1 MSKTIQYYHNID
13 SIISEKTKQKRQ
25 QIKSLQDEFMTFSWG
40 GYDAFENFGAFIIN
54 DKNGSL
60 KFYNGPGFSN
70 EYSKPQFDNSGGDL
84 QGVNFNKQTIS
95 FTIGVYWI
103 NIKQY
108 RLMLNWLNPL
118 EVNYL
123 IFGFNPDYRYN
134 VKLSK
139 LGDST
144 KWIVGKED
152 GEPMYYTEIPLTFE
166 VQGTPCAKGV
176 NSYEFVEWKTLDT
189 TGESTSESTSEPTKI
204 DRRTYIK
211 SNDFIESDLP
221 TPLDISLSFIL
232 QDTFKDKSTGESNNG
247 STGESNN
254 GSTGESNNGSTG
266 ESESNKGKNYIY
278 HVELNAELHDN
289 RITDETPSDS
299 YESLLLFSAEFQN
312 LTIMPITT
320 QNTETSSQ
328 SMLTESLSLN
338 IRYNSEVGLL
348 FLTYGDSNEKIL
360 SLLNLNDIGEKI
372 INNYTVN
379 KFSLPGRF
387 AYPDFDTK
395 KLQLKLSVWKYDS
408 ATNVQSAVS
417 DAFLS
422 KITVKQPY
430 IVCYPRTNIL

>member
-118 EVNYL
+118 EVDYL

-176 NSYEFVEWKTLDT
+176 NSYEFINWVYIN
-189 TGESTSESTSEPTKI
+189 SETAEEK
-204 DRRTYIK
+204 DKRNNLLTYLNRSSK
-211 SNDFIESDLP
+211 DWIESDLP
-221 TPLDISLSFIL
+221 TPIDISLPFIL
-232 QDTFKDKSTGESNNG
+232 QGGKKDDLN
-247 STGESNN
+247 
-254 GSTGESNNGSTG
+254 
-266 ESESNKGKNYIY
+266 KNYIY
-278 HVELNAELHDN
+278 HIELSAEYDTISSDN
-289 RITDETPSDS
+289 
-299 YESLLLFSAEFQN
+299 YESLLLFSAELQN
-312 LTIMPITT
+312 LTIIPHNKPIDDA
-320 QNTETSSQ
+320 
-328 SMLTESLSLN
+328 LSLN
-338 IRYNSEVGLL
+338 IRYNSEIGLL
-348 FLTYGDSNEKIL
+348 FLTYGNSNEKIL
-360 SLLNLNDIGEKI
+360 SLLNLNDTGEKI

>member
-1 MSKTIQYYHNID
+1 MSKIIQYYHNIN

-118 EVNYL
+118 EVDYL

-176 NSYEFVEWKTLDT
+176 NSYEFINWDYINSDT
-189 TGESTSESTSEPTKI
+189 AEGDKQNNLLTSLSNYS
-204 DRRTYIK
+204 

-232 QDTFKDKSTGESNNG
+232 QDTFKDKSTDGSNNESTSVPNDG
-247 STGESNN
+247 STSVPND
-254 GSTGESNNGSTG
+254 GSTN

-278 HVELNAELHDN
+278 HIELNAEYDMISSDN
-289 RITDETPSDS
+289 D
-299 YESLLLFSAEFQN
+299 ESLLLFSAEFQN

-320 QNTETSSQ
+320 QNTETNSQ
-328 SMLTESLSLN
+328 NMLTTPLFLN

-348 FLTYGDSNEKIL
+348 FLTYGNSNEKIL
-360 SLLNLNDIGEKI
+360 SLLNLNDTGEKI

-379 KFSLPGRF
+379 KFSLPGQF
-387 AYPDFDTK
+387 AYPYFDTSN
-395 KLQLKLSVWKYDS
+395 LRLKLSVWKYDS
-408 ATNVQSAVS
+408 ATSTKSAVS
-417 DAFLS
+417 DKFLGN
-422 KITVKQPY
+422 IAGKQPN

>member
-1 MSKTIQYYHNID
+1 MSKIIQYYHNID
-13 SIISEKTKQKRQ
+13 SIISEKTRQKRQ

-176 NSYEFVEWKTLDT
+176 NSYEFVKWKTLNT
-189 TGESTSESTSEPTKI
+189 TEEDVKKYA
-204 DRRTYIK
+204 RTYVNLK
-211 SNDFIESDLP
+211 DFIESDLP
-221 TPLDISLSFIL
+221 APLDISLSFLL
-232 QDTFKDKSTGESNNG
+232 QDGKDKDRD
-247 STGESNN
+247 
-254 GSTGESNNGSTG
+254 
-266 ESESNKGKNYIY
+266 KNYIY
-278 HVELNAELHDN
+278 HIELNAELHDN
-289 RITDETPSDS
+289 IITEETPSDN
-299 YESLLLFSAEFQN
+299 YESLLLFSAELQN
-312 LTIMPITT
+312 LTIIS
-320 QNTETSSQ
+320 TENKDTSIKP
-328 SMLTESLSLN
+328 LSLN
-338 IRYNSEVGLL
+338 IRYNSEIGLL
-348 FLTYGDSNEKIL
+348 FLTYGNSNGKIL
-360 SLLNLNDIGEKI
+360 SLLNLNDTGEKI

-379 KFSLPGRF
+379 KFSLPGQF
-387 AYPDFDTK
+387 AYPDFNTK

-408 ATNVQSAVS
+408 ATNVQFAVS
-417 DAFLS
+417 TKFLS
-422 KITVKQPY
+422 EIIGSKPNI
-430 IVCYPRTNIL
+430 ICYPRTNIL

>member
-1 MSKTIQYYHNID
+1 MSKIIQYYHNIN

-118 EVNYL
+118 EVDYL

-176 NSYEFVEWKTLDT
+176 NSYEFIEWNYIN
-189 TGESTSESTSEPTKI
+189 SETAEEK
-204 DRRTYIK
+204 DKRNNLLTYLNSSSK
-211 SNDFIESDLP
+211 DWIESDLP
-221 TPLDISLSFIL
+221 TPIDISLSFIL
-232 QDTFKDKSTGESNNG
+232 QGGKKDDLN
-247 STGESNN
+247 
-254 GSTGESNNGSTG
+254 
-266 ESESNKGKNYIY
+266 KNYIY
-278 HVELNAELHDN
+278 HIELNAEYDTISSDN
-289 RITDETPSDS
+289 
-299 YESLLLFSAEFQN
+299 YESLLLFSAELQN
-312 LTIMPITT
+312 LTIIPHDKPI
-320 QNTETSSQ
+320 NDA
-328 SMLTESLSLN
+328 LSLN

-348 FLTYGDSNEKIL
+348 FLTYGNSNEKIL
-360 SLLNLNDIGEKI
+360 SLLNLNDTGEKI

-395 KLQLKLSVWKYDS
+395 KLKLKLSVWKYDS
-408 ATNVQSAVS
+408 ATNLRSAVS
-417 DAFLS
+417 KNFLR
-422 KITVKQPY
+422 KIIGLQPH

>member
-1 MSKTIQYYHNID
+1 MSKIIQYYHNLYITD
-13 SIISEKTKQKRQ
+13 ATKQKRQ

-118 EVNYL
+118 EVDYL

-176 NSYEFVEWKTLDT
+176 NSYEFINWVYIN
-189 TGESTSESTSEPTKI
+189 SETAEEK
-204 DRRTYIK
+204 DKRNNLLTYLNRSSK
-211 SNDFIESDLP
+211 DWIESDLP
-221 TPLDISLSFIL
+221 TPIDISLPFIL
-232 QDTFKDKSTGESNNG
+232 QGGKKDDLN
-247 STGESNN
+247 
-254 GSTGESNNGSTG
+254 
-266 ESESNKGKNYIY
+266 KNYIY
-278 HVELNAELHDN
+278 HIELSAEYDTISSDN
-289 RITDETPSDS
+289 
-299 YESLLLFSAEFQN
+299 YESLLLFSAELQN
-312 LTIMPITT
+312 LTIIPHNKPIDDA
-320 QNTETSSQ
+320 
-328 SMLTESLSLN
+328 LSLN
-338 IRYNSEVGLL
+338 IRYNSEIGLL
-348 FLTYGDSNEKIL
+348 FLTYGNSNEKIL
-360 SLLNLNDIGEKI
+360 SLLNLNDTGEKI

>member
-103 NIKQY
+103 NITQY

-118 EVNYL
+118 EVDYL

-144 KWIVGKED
+144 KWIVGKEN

-176 NSYEFVEWKTLDT
+176 NSYEFVEWKDIN
-189 TGESTSESTSEPTKI
+189 SETAETDKQNNL
-204 DRRTYIK
+204 RTFLNNNK
-211 SNDFIESDLP
+211 ELLESDLP

-232 QDTFKDKSTGESNNG
+232 KDTLDNGSTSESNNG
-247 STGESNN
+247 STS
-254 GSTGESNNGSTG
+254 
-266 ESESNKGKNYIY
+266 ESESNRDKNYIY
-278 HVELNAELHDN
+278 HVELNAEYHTISSDN
-289 RITDETPSDS
+289 

-312 LTIMPITT
+312 LTIMPTTT

-328 SMLTESLSLN
+328 NMLTEPLSLN

-348 FLTYGDSNEKIL
+348 FLTYGNSNEKIL
-360 SLLNLNDIGEKI
+360 SLLNLNDTGEKI

-387 AYPDFDTK
+387 AYPDFNTK
-395 KLQLKLSVWKYDS
+395 KLQLKLSVWKYDLTS
-408 ATNVQSAVS
+408 YKQSAVS
-417 DAFLS
+417 TEFFNNIIGS
-422 KITVKQPY
+422 KLN

>member
-1 MSKTIQYYHNID
+1 MSKIIQYYHNID

-118 EVNYL
+118 EVDYL

-144 KWIVGKED
+144 KWIVGKEN

-176 NSYEFVEWKTLDT
+176 NSYEFFNWISI
-189 TGESTSESTSEPTKI
+189 GESTSEPTSEPTKTDI
-204 DRRTYIK
+204 RTYIN

-247 STGESNN
+247 STGEPNN
-254 GSTGESNNGSTG
+254 GSTGEP
-266 ESESNKGKNYIY
+266 ESNKGKNYIY
-278 HVELNAELHDN
+278 HVELNAELHN
-289 RITDETPSDS
+289 NEITNETPSDS

-320 QNTETSSQ
+320 QNTETNSQ
-328 SMLTESLSLN
+328 NMLTTPLSLN

-348 FLTYGDSNEKIL
+348 FLTYGNSNEKIL

-379 KFSLPGRF
+379 KFSLPGKF
-387 AYPDFDTK
+387 SYPDFDTK
-395 KLQLKLSVWKYDS
+395 KLQLKLSVWKYNS
-408 ATNVQSAVS
+408 AAQFAV
-417 DAFLS
+417 DRAFLS
-422 KITVKQPY
+422 EITGKQPS

>member
-1 MSKTIQYYHNID
+1 MSKTTQYYHNID
-13 SIISEKTKQKRQ
+13 NIISEKTRQKRQ

-118 EVNYL
+118 EVDYL

-176 NSYEFVEWKTLDT
+176 NSYEFIEWN
-189 TGESTSESTSEPTKI
+189 
-204 DRRTYIK
+204 YIN
-211 SNDFIESDLP
+211 SNTAEEKDKRSNLLTRLNDSSKDWIESDLP
-221 TPLDISLSFIL
+221 TPIDISLSFIL
-232 QDTFKDKSTGESNNG
+232 QGGEKDDLN
-247 STGESNN
+247 
-254 GSTGESNNGSTG
+254 
-266 ESESNKGKNYIY
+266 KNYIY
-278 HVELNAELHDN
+278 HIELNAEYDTISSDN
-289 RITDETPSDS
+289 
-299 YESLLLFSAEFQN
+299 YESLLLFSAELQN
-312 LTIMPITT
+312 LTIIPHDKPI
-320 QNTETSSQ
+320 NDA
-328 SMLTESLSLN
+328 LSLN

-348 FLTYGDSNEKIL
+348 FLTYGNSNEKIL

-387 AYPDFDTK
+387 AYSDFDTK
-395 KLQLKLSVWKYDS
+395 KLKLKLSVWKYDS
-408 ATNVQSAVS
+408 ATNVRSAVS
-417 DAFLS
+417 KNFLR
-422 KITVKQPY
+422 KITGLQPH

>member
-1 MSKTIQYYHNID
+1 MSKIIQYYHNIN

-54 DKNGSL
+54 DKKGSL

-103 NIKQY
+103 NITQY

-118 EVNYL
+118 EVDYL

-144 KWIVGKED
+144 KWIVGKE
-152 GEPMYYTEIPLTFE
+152 GRELMYYTEIPLTFE

-189 TGESTSESTSEPTKI
+189 TGESTSESTKI

-232 QDTFKDKSTGESNNG
+232 KDTFKDKSTGESNNG
-247 STGESNN
+247 STGEQ
-254 GSTGESNNGSTG
+254 
-266 ESESNKGKNYIY
+266 ESNKGKNYIY

-289 RITDETPSDS
+289 RITSGTPSDS

-320 QNTETSSQ
+320 QDTETSNQ
-328 SMLTESLSLN
+328 SMLTKPLSLN

-395 KLQLKLSVWKYDS
+395 KLQLKLSVWKYES
-408 ATNVQSAVS
+408 ATNERFAVS
-417 DAFLS
+417 DAFLGN
-422 KITVKQPY
+422 ITGYKPN

>member
-1 MSKTIQYYHNID
+1 MSKIIQYYHNIN

-176 NSYEFVEWKTLDT
+176 NSYEFINWVYIN
-189 TGESTSESTSEPTKI
+189 SETAEEK
-204 DRRTYIK
+204 DKRNNLLTYLNRSSK
-211 SNDFIESDLP
+211 DWIESDLP
-221 TPLDISLSFIL
+221 TPIDISLPFIL
-232 QDTFKDKSTGESNNG
+232 QGGKKDDLN
-247 STGESNN
+247 
-254 GSTGESNNGSTG
+254 
-266 ESESNKGKNYIY
+266 KNYIY
-278 HVELNAELHDN
+278 HIELSAEYDTISSDN
-289 RITDETPSDS
+289 
-299 YESLLLFSAEFQN
+299 YESLLLFSAELQN
-312 LTIMPITT
+312 LTIIPHNKPI
-320 QNTETSSQ
+320 NDA
-328 SMLTESLSLN
+328 LSLN
-338 IRYNSEVGLL
+338 IRYNSEIGLL
-348 FLTYGDSNEKIL
+348 FLTYGNSNEKIL
-360 SLLNLNDIGEKI
+360 SLLNLNDTGEKI

>member
-1 MSKTIQYYHNID
+1 MSKTTQYYHNIN

-118 EVNYL
+118 EVDYL

-144 KWIVGKED
+144 KWIVGKE
-152 GEPMYYTEIPLTFE
+152 GSEPMYYTEIPLTFE
-166 VQGTPCAKGV
+166 VQGAPCAKGV
-176 NSYEFVEWKTLDT
+176 NSYEFINWRYDNWNTIEEDQQTNLV
-189 TGESTSESTSEPTKI
+189 TSLNNDS
-204 DRRTYIK
+204 
-211 SNDFIESDLP
+211 SNEFLESDLP

-232 QDTFKDKSTGESNNG
+232 QDEIDDESTSGLN
-247 STGESNN
+247 
-254 GSTGESNNGSTG
+254 
-266 ESESNKGKNYIY
+266 SESTSGSNSESTNESDNKKNKNYIY
-278 HVELNAELHDN
+278 HIELNAEYD
-289 RITDETPSDS
+289 ITSPAN
-299 YESLLLFSAEFQN
+299 YESLLLFSAELQN
-312 LTIMPITT
+312 LTIIPID
-320 QNTETSSQ
+320 
-328 SMLTESLSLN
+328 ESVNNALSLN

-348 FLTYGDSNEKIL
+348 FLTYGNSNEKIL
-360 SLLNLNDIGEKI
+360 SLLNLNDTGEKL

-379 KFSLPGRF
+379 KFSLPGKF
-387 AYPDFDTK
+387 AYPDFDTY
-395 KLQLKLSVWKYDS
+395 KLHLKLSVWKYDS
-408 ATNVQSAVS
+408 ATNIRSTVS
-417 DAFLS
+417 SNFLGNIAGS
-422 KITVKQPY
+422 TPN

>member
-1 MSKTIQYYHNID
+1 MSKIIQYYHNIG
-13 SIISEKTKQKRQ
+13 STISQKTKQKRQ

-118 EVNYL
+118 EVDYL

-176 NSYEFVEWKTLDT
+176 NSYEFIEWVCINSDT
-189 TGESTSESTSEPTKI
+189 VKEDEKNNLVTSL
-204 DRRTYIK
+204 
-211 SNDFIESDLP
+211 SNYSSKELIESDLP

-232 QDTFKDKSTGESNNG
+232 QDTLDDGSASESNNG
-247 STGESNN
+247 SAS
-254 GSTGESNNGSTG
+254 
-266 ESESNKGKNYIY
+266 ESESNRGKNYIY
-278 HVELNAELHDN
+278 HIELNAELHDN
-289 RITDETPSDS
+289 RITNDTPLDN

-312 LTIMPITT
+312 LTIMPIKT

-328 SMLTESLSLN
+328 NMLTKPLSLN

-348 FLTYGDSNEKIL
+348 FLTYGNSNEKIL

-379 KFSLPGRF
+379 KFSLPGKF

-395 KLQLKLSVWKYDS
+395 NLWLKLSVWKYES
-408 ATNVQSAVS
+408 ATNKRFAV
-417 DAFLS
+417 DRAFLS
-422 KITVKQPY
+422 EITGKQPY

>member
-1 MSKTIQYYHNID
+1 MSEIIQYYHNIN

-144 KWIVGKED
+144 KWVVGKEN

-166 VQGTPCAKGV
+166 VQGAPCAKGV

-189 TGESTSESTSEPTKI
+189 TEEDIKKYA
-204 DRRTYIK
+204 RTYV
-211 SNDFIESDLP
+211 NLRDFIESDLP
-221 TPLDISLSFIL
+221 APLDISLSFLL
-232 QDTFKDKSTGESNNG
+232 QDGKDKDRD
-247 STGESNN
+247 
-254 GSTGESNNGSTG
+254 
-266 ESESNKGKNYIY
+266 KNYIY
-278 HVELNAELHDN
+278 HIELNAELHDN
-289 RITDETPSDS
+289 IITEETPSDN
-299 YESLLLFSAEFQN
+299 YESLLLFSAELQN
-312 LTIMPITT
+312 LTIIS
-320 QNTETSSQ
+320 TENKDTSIKP
-328 SMLTESLSLN
+328 LSLN

-348 FLTYGDSNEKIL
+348 FLTYGNSNEKIL
-360 SLLNLNDIGEKI
+360 SLLNLNDTGEKI

-379 KFSLPGRF
+379 KFSLPGKF

-408 ATNVQSAVS
+408 ATNIQSAVS
-417 DAFLS
+417 SSFLG
-422 KITVKQPY
+422 KITGQQPY

>member
-1 MSKTIQYYHNID
+1 MSKIIQYYHNID

-118 EVNYL
+118 EVDYL

-139 LGDST
+139 IGDST

-152 GEPMYYTEIPLTFE
+152 REPMYYTEIPLTFE

-176 NSYEFVEWKTLDT
+176 NSYEFVEWKTLNT
-189 TGESTSESTSEPTKI
+189 TEEDVKKYT
-204 DRRTYIK
+204 RTYINLK
-211 SNDFIESDLP
+211 DFIESDLP
-221 TPLDISLSFIL
+221 APLDISLSFLL
-232 QDTFKDKSTGESNNG
+232 QDGKDKDRD
-247 STGESNN
+247 
-254 GSTGESNNGSTG
+254 
-266 ESESNKGKNYIY
+266 KNYVY
-278 HVELNAELHDN
+278 HIELNAELHDN
-289 RITDETPSDS
+289 IITEETPSDN
-299 YESLLLFSAEFQN
+299 YESLLLFSAELQN
-312 LTIMPITT
+312 LTIIS
-320 QNTETSSQ
+320 TENKDTSIKP
-328 SMLTESLSLN
+328 LSLN
-338 IRYNSEVGLL
+338 IRYSSEIGLL
-348 FLTYGDSNEKIL
+348 FLTYGNSNGKIL
-360 SLLNLNDIGEKI
+360 SLLNLNDTGEKI

-379 KFSLPGRF
+379 KFSLPGQF

-408 ATNVQSAVS
+408 ATNVQFAVS
-417 DAFLS
+417 TEFLS
-422 KITVKQPY
+422 EITGSKPN

>member
-1 MSKTIQYYHNID
+1 MSKIIQYYHNID
-13 SIISEKTKQKRQ
+13 STISKKTKQKRQ

-118 EVNYL
+118 EVDYL

-144 KWIVGKED
+144 KWIVGKEG

-166 VQGTPCAKGV
+166 IQGTPCAKGV
-176 NSYEFVEWKTLDT
+176 NSYEFIEWKYIN
-189 TGESTSESTSEPTKI
+189 S
-204 DRRTYIK
+204 RTAK
-211 SNDFIESDLP
+211 TDKQNNLRTFLNNNKELLESDLP

-232 QDTFKDKSTGESNNG
+232 KDEIDDESTNGSNSESTSGSTNG
-247 STGESNN
+247 STN
-254 GSTGESNNGSTG
+254 GSTSGSTNGSD
-266 ESESNKGKNYIY
+266 NKKDKNYIY

-289 RITDETPSDS
+289 IITEETPSDN
-299 YESLLLFSAEFQN
+299 YESILLFSAEFQN
-312 LTIMPITT
+312 LTIMPIRT
-320 QNTETSSQ
+320 QNTETDNQ
-328 SMLTESLSLN
+328 TILTGPLSLN

-348 FLTYGDSNEKIL
+348 FLTYGNSNEKIL
-360 SLLNLNDIGEKI
+360 SLLNLNDTGEKI

-379 KFSLPGRF
+379 KFSLPGKF
-387 AYPDFDTK
+387 AYSDFDTK
-395 KLQLKLSVWKYDS
+395 KIQLKLSVWKYES
-408 ATNVQSAVS
+408 ATNIRSAVN
-417 DAFLS
+417 DAFLGNITGS
-422 KITVKQPY
+422 KPN

>member
-1 MSKTIQYYHNID
+1 MSKIIQYYHNLYITD
-13 SIISEKTKQKRQ
+13 ATKQKRQ

-103 NIKQY
+103 NIEQY

-118 EVNYL
+118 AVDYL

-166 VQGTPCAKGV
+166 VQGIPCAKGV
-176 NSYEFVEWKTLDT
+176 NSYEFINWVYIN
-189 TGESTSESTSEPTKI
+189 SETAEETDKRNNLLTHLNRSSK
-204 DRRTYIK
+204 DW
-211 SNDFIESDLP
+211 IESDLP
-221 TPLDISLSFIL
+221 PPIDISLPFIL
-232 QDTFKDKSTGESNNG
+232 QGGKKDDLN
-247 STGESNN
+247 
-254 GSTGESNNGSTG
+254 
-266 ESESNKGKNYIY
+266 KNYIY
-278 HVELNAELHDN
+278 HIELSAEYDTISSDN
-289 RITDETPSDS
+289 
-299 YESLLLFSAEFQN
+299 YESLLLFSAELQN
-312 LTIMPITT
+312 LTIIPY
-320 QNTETSSQ
+320 N
-328 SMLTESLSLN
+328 ESINKALSLN
-338 IRYNSEVGLL
+338 IRYNSEIGLL
-348 FLTYGDSNEKIL
+348 FLTYGNSNEKIL
-360 SLLNLNDIGEKI
+360 SLLNLNDTGEKI

-379 KFSLPGRF
+379 KFSLPGQF
-387 AYPDFDTK
+387 AYPYFDTK

>member
-1 MSKTIQYYHNID
+1 MSKTIQYYHNIN

-118 EVNYL
+118 EVDYL

-176 NSYEFVEWKTLDT
+176 NSYEFNNWVYVNSETAETDKQNNLR
-189 TGESTSESTSEPTKI
+189 TSLSNYS
-204 DRRTYIK
+204 

-232 QDTFKDKSTGESNNG
+232 KDTFKDESTGGSNNG
-247 STGESNN
+247 STSEPNH
-254 GSTGESNNGSTG
+254 GSTSIPNDGSIS

-278 HVELNAELHDN
+278 HIELNAEYHTISSDN
-289 RITDETPSDS
+289 

-320 QNTETSSQ
+320 QNTETSNQ
-328 SMLTESLSLN
+328 SMLTKPLSLN

-395 KLQLKLSVWKYDS
+395 NLRLKLSVWKYNS
-408 ATNVQSAVS
+408 ATNKRFAVS
-417 DAFLS
+417 DAFIGN
-422 KITVKQPY
+422 ITGSEPN
-430 IVCYPRTNIL
+430 IICYPRTNIL

>member
-1 MSKTIQYYHNID
+1 MSKIIQYYHNIN

-54 DKNGSL
+54 NKNGSL

-70 EYSKPQFDNSGGDL
+70 EYSQPQFDNSGGDL
-84 QGVNFNKQTIS
+84 QGVNFNKQIIS

-176 NSYEFVEWKTLDT
+176 NSYEFINWDYIN
-189 TGESTSESTSEPTKI
+189 SETAEEK
-204 DRRTYIK
+204 DKRNNLRTYLNRSSK
-211 SNDFIESDLP
+211 DWIESDLP
-221 TPLDISLSFIL
+221 TPIDISLPFIL
-232 QDTFKDKSTGESNNG
+232 QGGKKDDLN
-247 STGESNN
+247 
-254 GSTGESNNGSTG
+254 
-266 ESESNKGKNYIY
+266 KNYIY
-278 HVELNAELHDN
+278 HIELSAEYDTISSDN
-289 RITDETPSDS
+289 
-299 YESLLLFSAEFQN
+299 YESLLLFSAELQN
-312 LTIMPITT
+312 LTIIPHNKPIDDA
-320 QNTETSSQ
+320 
-328 SMLTESLSLN
+328 LSLN
-338 IRYNSEVGLL
+338 IRYNSEIGLL
-348 FLTYGDSNEKIL
+348 FLTYGNSNEKIL
-360 SLLNLNDIGEKI
+360 SLLNLNDTGEKI

>member
-1 MSKTIQYYHNID
+1 MSQTYYHNIY
-13 SIISEKTKQKRQ
+13 ISEKTKQKRQ

-144 KWIVGKED
+144 KWIVGKEN

-176 NSYEFVEWKTLDT
+176 NSYEFIKWNYINSETAEDDKQNNLL
-189 TGESTSESTSEPTKI
+189 TSLSNYS
-204 DRRTYIK
+204 

-232 QDTFKDKSTGESNNG
+232 KDTFKDKSTGESNNG
-247 STGESNN
+247 STSEPND
-254 GSTGESNNGSTG
+254 GSTSVPNDGSTSVPNDG
-266 ESESNKGKNYIY
+266 STSVPESNKGKNYIY
-278 HVELNAELHDN
+278 HIELNAEYHTISSDN
-289 RITDETPSDS
+289 

-320 QNTETSSQ
+320 QNTETSNQ
-328 SMLTESLSLN
+328 SMLTEPLSLN

-395 KLQLKLSVWKYDS
+395 NLRLKLSVWKYES
-408 ATNVQSAVS
+408 ATNKRFAVNS
-417 DAFLS
+417 AFLGN
-422 KITVKQPY
+422 IVDKQSY

>member
-1 MSKTIQYYHNID
+1 MSKIIQYYHNID
-13 SIISEKTKQKRQ
+13 SMISEKTKQKRQ

-118 EVNYL
+118 EVDYL
-123 IFGFNPDYRYN
+123 IFGFNPNYRYN

-144 KWIVGKED
+144 KWIVGREG

-176 NSYEFVEWKTLDT
+176 NSYEFIEWKYINSRTAETDKQNNLL
-189 TGESTSESTSEPTKI
+189 TSLSNYS
-204 DRRTYIK
+204 

-247 STGESNN
+247 STGEPNN
-254 GSTGESNNGSTG
+254 GSTGEPNNGSTS
-266 ESESNKGKNYIY
+266 EPESNKGKNYIY
-278 HVELNAELHDN
+278 HVELNAELHN
-289 RITDETPSDS
+289 NKITNGTPSDS

-312 LTIMPITT
+312 LTIMPIIT
-320 QNTETSSQ
+320 QDTETSNQ
-328 SMLTESLSLN
+328 SMLTKPLSLN

-348 FLTYGDSNEKIL
+348 FLTYGNSNEKIL
-360 SLLNLNDIGEKI
+360 SLLNLNDTGEKI

-379 KFSLPGRF
+379 KFSLPGQF
-387 AYPDFDTK
+387 AYPYFDTSN
-395 KLQLKLSVWKYDS
+395 LRLKLSVWKYDS
-408 ATNVQSAVS
+408 ATNTQSAVS
-417 DAFLS
+417 DKFLS
-422 KITVKQPY
+422 NIAGSTPN

>member
-1 MSKTIQYYHNID
+1 MSKIIQYYHNIG
-13 SIISEKTKQKRQ
+13 STISEKTKQKRQ

-70 EYSKPQFDNSGGDL
+70 EYSQPQFDNSGGNL

-118 EVNYL
+118 EVDYL

-176 NSYEFVEWKTLDT
+176 NSYEFINWVYINSETAEEDKKNNLV
-189 TGESTSESTSEPTKI
+189 TSL
-204 DRRTYIK
+204 
-211 SNDFIESDLP
+211 SNYSSKELIESDLP

-232 QDTFKDKSTGESNNG
+232 KDTLDDGSTSESNNG
-247 STGESNN
+247 STS
-254 GSTGESNNGSTG
+254 
-266 ESESNKGKNYIY
+266 ESESNRGKNYIY
-278 HVELNAELHDN
+278 HVELNAELHN
-289 RITDETPSDS
+289 NKIINGTPSDN
-299 YESLLLFSAEFQN
+299 YESILLFSAEFQN

-320 QNTETSSQ
+320 QDTETNSQ
-328 SMLTESLSLN
+328 SMLTKPLSLN

-348 FLTYGDSNEKIL
+348 FLTYGNSNEKIL
-360 SLLNLNDIGEKI
+360 SLLNLNDTGEKI

-379 KFSLPGRF
+379 KFYLPGRF

-395 KLQLKLSVWKYDS
+395 NLRLKLSVWKYES
-408 ATNVQSAVS
+408 ATTKRFAVNN
-417 DAFLS
+417 AFLNE
-422 KITVKQPY
+422 ITEKQPY

>member
-1 MSKTIQYYHNID
+1 MSKLIQYYHNID
-13 SIISEKTKQKRQ
+13 STISEKTKQKRQ

-54 DKNGSL
+54 DKKGSL

-103 NIKQY
+103 NIKHY

-118 EVNYL
+118 EVDYL

-144 KWIVGKED
+144 KWIVGKEN

-176 NSYEFVEWKTLDT
+176 NSYEFVNW
-189 TGESTSESTSEPTKI
+189 TSVGGDKQTNL
-204 DRRTYIK
+204 RTYLNK
-211 SNDFIESDLP
+211 NSLTEFFESDLP
-221 TPLDISLSFIL
+221 TPLDISLSFVL
-232 QDTFKDKSTGESNNG
+232 QAGLNDDLN
-247 STGESNN
+247 
-254 GSTGESNNGSTG
+254 
-266 ESESNKGKNYIY
+266 KNYIY
-278 HVELNAELHDN
+278 HIELNAELYDSE
-289 RITDETPSDS
+289 ITSIPPSS
-299 YESLLLFSAEFQN
+299 KCESILLFSTEFQN
-312 LTIMPITT
+312 LTVIPA
-320 QNTETSSQ
+320 NSPVTSA
-328 SMLTESLSLN
+328 LSLN

-348 FLTYGDSNEKIL
+348 FLTYGNSNEKIL
-360 SLLNLNDIGEKI
+360 SLLNLNDTGEKI
-372 INNYTVN
+372 INNYAVN
-379 KFSLPGRF
+379 KFSLPGQF
-387 AYPDFDTK
+387 AYPNFNTK
-395 KLQLKLSVWKYDS
+395 HLQLKLSVWKYDP
-408 ATNVQSAVS
+408 VDHQQSTVS
-417 DAFLS
+417 DTFLS
-422 KITVKQPY
+422 KIVSTESQPH

>member
-1 MSKTIQYYHNID
+1 MSKTIQYYHNIG
-13 SIISEKTKQKRQ
+13 STISQKTKQKRQ

-118 EVNYL
+118 EVDYL

-176 NSYEFVEWKTLDT
+176 NSYEFINWVYIN
-189 TGESTSESTSEPTKI
+189 SETAEEK
-204 DRRTYIK
+204 DKRNNLLTYLNRSSK
-211 SNDFIESDLP
+211 DWIESDLP
-221 TPLDISLSFIL
+221 TPIDISLPFIL
-232 QDTFKDKSTGESNNG
+232 QGGKKDDLN
-247 STGESNN
+247 
-254 GSTGESNNGSTG
+254 
-266 ESESNKGKNYIY
+266 KNYIY
-278 HVELNAELHDN
+278 HIELSAEYDTISSDN
-289 RITDETPSDS
+289 
-299 YESLLLFSAEFQN
+299 YESLLLFSAELQN
-312 LTIMPITT
+312 LTIIPHNKPIDDA
-320 QNTETSSQ
+320 
-328 SMLTESLSLN
+328 LSLN
-338 IRYNSEVGLL
+338 IRYNSEIGLL
-348 FLTYGDSNEKIL
+348 FLTYGNSNEKIL
-360 SLLNLNDIGEKI
+360 SLLNLNDTGEKI

-395 KLQLKLSVWKYDS
+395 KLQLKLSVWKYKS
-408 ATNVQSAVS
+408 ATNKRFAVDS
-417 DAFLS
+417 AFLS
-422 KITVKQPY
+422 EITGKQPY

>member
-1 MSKTIQYYHNID
+1 MSKIIQYYHNIN

-54 DKNGSL
+54 DKNSSL

-118 EVNYL
+118 EVDYL

-176 NSYEFVEWKTLDT
+176 NSYEFINWVYIN
-189 TGESTSESTSEPTKI
+189 SETAEEK
-204 DRRTYIK
+204 DKRNNLLTYLNRSSK
-211 SNDFIESDLP
+211 DWIESDLP
-221 TPLDISLSFIL
+221 TPIDISLPFIL
-232 QDTFKDKSTGESNNG
+232 QGGKKDDLN
-247 STGESNN
+247 
-254 GSTGESNNGSTG
+254 
-266 ESESNKGKNYIY
+266 KNYIY
-278 HVELNAELHDN
+278 HIELSAEYDTISSDN
-289 RITDETPSDS
+289 
-299 YESLLLFSAEFQN
+299 YESLLLFSAELQN
-312 LTIMPITT
+312 LTIIPYNKPIDDA
-320 QNTETSSQ
+320 
-328 SMLTESLSLN
+328 LSLN
-338 IRYNSEVGLL
+338 IRYNSEIGLL
-348 FLTYGDSNEKIL
+348 FLTYGNSNEKIL
-360 SLLNLNDIGEKI
+360 SLLNLNDTGEKI

>member
-1 MSKTIQYYHNID
+1 MSEIIQYYHNID

-144 KWIVGKED
+144 KWVVGKEN

-166 VQGTPCAKGV
+166 VQGAPCAKGV

-189 TGESTSESTSEPTKI
+189 TEEDIKKYA
-204 DRRTYIK
+204 RTYV
-211 SNDFIESDLP
+211 NLRDFIESDLP
-221 TPLDISLSFIL
+221 APLDISLSFLL
-232 QDTFKDKSTGESNNG
+232 QDGKDKDRD
-247 STGESNN
+247 
-254 GSTGESNNGSTG
+254 
-266 ESESNKGKNYIY
+266 KNYIY
-278 HVELNAELHDN
+278 HIELNAELHDN
-289 RITDETPSDS
+289 IITEETPSDN
-299 YESLLLFSAEFQN
+299 YESLLLFSAELQN
-312 LTIMPITT
+312 LTIIS
-320 QNTETSSQ
+320 TENKDTSIKP
-328 SMLTESLSLN
+328 LSLN

-348 FLTYGDSNEKIL
+348 FLTYGNSNEKIL
-360 SLLNLNDIGEKI
+360 SLLNLNDTGEKI

-379 KFSLPGRF
+379 KFSLPGKF

-395 KLQLKLSVWKYDS
+395 KLQLKLSVWKYES
-408 ATNVQSAVS
+408 ATNKRFAVS
-417 DAFLS
+417 SSFLG
-422 KITVKQPY
+422 KITGQQPY

>member
-1 MSKTIQYYHNID
+1 MSKIIQYYHNIG
-13 SIISEKTKQKRQ
+13 STISKKTKQKRQ

-95 FTIGVYWI
+95 FTIGVYWF

-118 EVNYL
+118 EVDYL

-134 VKLSK
+134 VKLSQ

-144 KWIVGKED
+144 KWVVGKED

-176 NSYEFVEWKTLDT
+176 NSYEFINWNYINSDT
-189 TGESTSESTSEPTKI
+189 AEEDKQNNLLTSLSNYS
-204 DRRTYIK
+204 

-232 QDTFKDKSTGESNNG
+232 KDTFKDESTGGSNNG
-247 STGESNN
+247 STSEPNH
-254 GSTGESNNGSTG
+254 GSTSIPNDGSTS

-278 HVELNAELHDN
+278 HIELNAEYHTISSDN
-289 RITDETPSDS
+289 

-320 QNTETSSQ
+320 QDTETNSQ
-328 SMLTESLSLN
+328 NMLTGPLSLN

-348 FLTYGDSNEKIL
+348 FLTYGNSNEKIL
-360 SLLNLNDIGEKI
+360 SLLNLNDTGEKI

-387 AYPDFDTK
+387 AYPNFDTEN
-395 KLQLKLSVWKYDS
+395 LRLKLSVWKYNS
-408 ATNVQSAVS
+408 AINKRFAVS
-417 DAFLS
+417 DAFLDNITGS
-422 KITVKQPY
+422 KPN

>member
-1 MSKTIQYYHNID
+1 MSQTTEYYHNIY
-13 SIISEKTKQKRQ
+13 ISEKTKQKRQ

-118 EVNYL
+118 EVDYL

-176 NSYEFVEWKTLDT
+176 NSYEFVNWRSAGRD
-189 TGESTSESTSEPTKI
+189 I
-204 DRRTYIK
+204 ARTYIN

-232 QDTFKDKSTGESNNG
+232 QDTFEDKSTGESNNG
-247 STGESNN
+247 STGESNNGSTGEPNN

-278 HVELNAELHDN
+278 HVELNAELHDHE
-289 RITDETPSDS
+289 IGEETPSDN
-299 YESLLLFSAEFQN
+299 YESILLFSAEFQN

-320 QNTETSSQ
+320 KNTETSSQ

-395 KLQLKLSVWKYDS
+395 KLQLKLSVWKYES
-408 ATNVQSAVS
+408 ATNERFAVS
-417 DAFLS
+417 DAFLGNITNS
-422 KITVKQPY
+422 KPK

>member
-1 MSKTIQYYHNID
+1 MSKIIQYYHNID
-13 SIISEKTKQKRQ
+13 SIISEKTRQKRQ

-144 KWIVGKED
+144 KWVVGKEN

-166 VQGTPCAKGV
+166 VQGAPCAKGV

-189 TGESTSESTSEPTKI
+189 TEEDIKKYA
-204 DRRTYIK
+204 RTYV
-211 SNDFIESDLP
+211 NLRDFIESDLP
-221 TPLDISLSFIL
+221 APLDISLSFLL
-232 QDTFKDKSTGESNNG
+232 QDGKDKDRD
-247 STGESNN
+247 
-254 GSTGESNNGSTG
+254 
-266 ESESNKGKNYIY
+266 KNYIY
-278 HVELNAELHDN
+278 HIELNAELHDN
-289 RITDETPSDS
+289 IITEETPSDN
-299 YESLLLFSAEFQN
+299 YESLLLFSAELQN
-312 LTIMPITT
+312 LTIIS
-320 QNTETSSQ
+320 TENKDTSIKP
-328 SMLTESLSLN
+328 LSLN

-348 FLTYGDSNEKIL
+348 FLTYGNSNEKIL
-360 SLLNLNDIGEKI
+360 SLLNLNDTGEKI

-379 KFSLPGRF
+379 KFSLPGKF

-408 ATNVQSAVS
+408 ATNIQSAVS
-417 DAFLS
+417 SAFLGN
-422 KITVKQPY
+422 IAGEQPN

>member
-1 MSKTIQYYHNID
+1 MSKIIQYYHNIG
-13 SIISEKTKQKRQ
+13 STISQKTKQKRQ

-95 FTIGVYWI
+95 FTIGVYWF

-118 EVNYL
+118 EVDYL
-123 IFGFNPDYRYN
+123 IFGFNPNYRYN
-134 VKLSK
+134 VKLSQ

-144 KWIVGKED
+144 KWVVGKED

-176 NSYEFVEWKTLDT
+176 NSYEFIEWKYIN
-189 TGESTSESTSEPTKI
+189 SETAETDKQNNL
-204 DRRTYIK
+204 RTFLNNNK
-211 SNDFIESDLP
+211 ELLESDLP

-232 QDTFKDKSTGESNNG
+232 KDEIDDESTSGSNSESTSESNN
-247 STGESNN
+247 
-254 GSTGESNNGSTG
+254 
-266 ESESNKGKNYIY
+266 KQDKNYIY

-289 RITDETPSDS
+289 IITNDTPLDN

-312 LTIMPITT
+312 LTIMPTTT

-328 SMLTESLSLN
+328 NMLTKPLSLN

-348 FLTYGDSNEKIL
+348 FLTYGNSNEKIL
-360 SLLNLNDIGEKI
+360 SLLNLNDTGEKI

-395 KLQLKLSVWKYDS
+395 KLQLKLSGWKYES
-408 ATNVQSAVS
+408 ATNKRFAVDS
-417 DAFLS
+417 AFLS
-422 KITVKQPY
+422 EIIGKQPY

>member
-1 MSKTIQYYHNID
+1 MNEIIQYYHNID

-118 EVNYL
+118 EINYL

-144 KWIVGKED
+144 KWVVGKED

-176 NSYEFVEWKTLDT
+176 NSYEFIEWKT
-189 TGESTSESTSEPTKI
+189 TSGAIKTQAQ
-204 DRRTYIK
+204 TYLN
-211 SNDFIESDLP
+211 NDSSKELLESDLP

-232 QDTFKDKSTGESNNG
+232 QAGKTDDLN
-247 STGESNN
+247 
-254 GSTGESNNGSTG
+254 
-266 ESESNKGKNYIY
+266 KNYIY
-278 HVELNAELHDN
+278 HIELNAEYGTTSSDN
-289 RITDETPSDS
+289 H
-299 YESLLLFSAEFQN
+299 ESLLLFSAELQN
-312 LTIMPITT
+312 LTIIPY
-320 QNTETSSQ
+320 N
-328 SMLTESLSLN
+328 ESINKALSLN

-348 FLTYGDSNEKIL
+348 FLTYGNSNEKIL
-360 SLLNLNDIGEKI
+360 SLLNLNDTGEKI

-379 KFSLPGRF
+379 KFSLPGKF

-408 ATNVQSAVS
+408 ATNIQSAVS
-417 DAFLS
+417 NTFLG
-422 KITVKQPY
+422 KITGKQPY

>member
-118 EVNYL
+118 EVDYL

-176 NSYEFVEWKTLDT
+176 NSYEFTKWNYINSETAEDDKQNNLL
-189 TGESTSESTSEPTKI
+189 TSLSNYS
-204 DRRTYIK
+204 

-232 QDTFKDKSTGESNNG
+232 QDTFKDKSTSVLNDG
-247 STGESNN
+247 STSVP
-254 GSTGESNNGSTG
+254 
-266 ESESNKGKNYIY
+266 ESNKGKNYIY
-278 HVELNAELHDN
+278 HIELNAEYHMISSDN
-289 RITDETPSDS
+289 

-320 QNTETSSQ
+320 QDTETISQ
-328 SMLTESLSLN
+328 NMLTGPLSLN

-348 FLTYGDSNEKIL
+348 FLTYGNSNEKIL

-395 KLQLKLSVWKYDS
+395 NLWLKLSVWKYKS
-408 ATNVQSAVS
+408 ATDKRFAVNS
-417 DAFLS
+417 AFLDN
-422 KITVKQPY
+422 IAGKQPY

>member
-1 MSKTIQYYHNID
+1 MSEIIQYYHNID

-118 EVNYL
+118 EVDYL

-176 NSYEFVEWKTLDT
+176 NSYEFINWVYIN
-189 TGESTSESTSEPTKI
+189 SETAEEK
-204 DRRTYIK
+204 DKRNNLLTYLNRSSK
-211 SNDFIESDLP
+211 DWIESDLP
-221 TPLDISLSFIL
+221 TPIDISLPFIL
-232 QDTFKDKSTGESNNG
+232 QGGKKDDLN
-247 STGESNN
+247 
-254 GSTGESNNGSTG
+254 
-266 ESESNKGKNYIY
+266 KNYIY
-278 HVELNAELHDN
+278 HIELSAEYDTISSDN
-289 RITDETPSDS
+289 
-299 YESLLLFSAEFQN
+299 YESLLLFSAELQN
-312 LTIMPITT
+312 LTIIPHNKPIDDA
-320 QNTETSSQ
+320 
-328 SMLTESLSLN
+328 LSLN
-338 IRYNSEVGLL
+338 IRYNSEIGLL
-348 FLTYGDSNEKIL
+348 FLTYGNSNEKIL
-360 SLLNLNDIGEKI
+360 SLLNLNDTGEKI

-379 KFSLPGRF
+379 KFSLSGRF

>member
-1 MSKTIQYYHNID
+1 MSKIIQYYHNIN

-70 EYSKPQFDNSGGDL
+70 EYSQPQFNNSGGDL

-176 NSYEFVEWKTLDT
+176 NSYEFINWDYIN
-189 TGESTSESTSEPTKI
+189 SETAEEKDKRNNLLTHLNRSSK
-204 DRRTYIK
+204 DW
-211 SNDFIESDLP
+211 IESDLP
-221 TPLDISLSFIL
+221 TPIDISLPFIL
-232 QDTFKDKSTGESNNG
+232 QGGKKDDLN
-247 STGESNN
+247 
-254 GSTGESNNGSTG
+254 
-266 ESESNKGKNYIY
+266 KNYIY
-278 HVELNAELHDN
+278 HIELSAEYDTISSDN
-289 RITDETPSDS
+289 
-299 YESLLLFSAEFQN
+299 YESLLLFSAELQN
-312 LTIMPITT
+312 LTIIPYNKPIDDA
-320 QNTETSSQ
+320 
-328 SMLTESLSLN
+328 LSLN
-338 IRYNSEVGLL
+338 IRYNSEIGLL
-348 FLTYGDSNEKIL
+348 FLTYGNSNEKIL
-360 SLLNLNDIGEKI
+360 SLLNLNDTGEKI

>member
-1 MSKTIQYYHNID
+1 MSKIIQYYHNIG
-13 SIISEKTKQKRQ
+13 STISQKTKQKRQ

-95 FTIGVYWI
+95 FTIGVYWF

-118 EVNYL
+118 EVDYL
-123 IFGFNPDYRYN
+123 IFGFNPNYRYN
-134 VKLSK
+134 VKLSQ

-144 KWIVGKED
+144 KWVVGKED

-176 NSYEFVEWKTLDT
+176 NSYEFIEWKYIN
-189 TGESTSESTSEPTKI
+189 SETAETDKQNNL
-204 DRRTYIK
+204 RTFLNNNK
-211 SNDFIESDLP
+211 ELLESDLP

-232 QDTFKDKSTGESNNG
+232 KDEIDDESTSGSNSESTSESNN
-247 STGESNN
+247 
-254 GSTGESNNGSTG
+254 
-266 ESESNKGKNYIY
+266 KQDKNYIY

-289 RITDETPSDS
+289 IITNDTPLDN

-312 LTIMPITT
+312 LTIMPTTT

-328 SMLTESLSLN
+328 NMLTKPLSLN

-348 FLTYGDSNEKIL
+348 FLTYGNSNEKIL
-360 SLLNLNDIGEKI
+360 SLLNLNDTGEKI

-395 KLQLKLSVWKYDS
+395 KLQLKLSVWKYES
-408 ATNVQSAVS
+408 ATNKRFAVDS
-417 DAFLS
+417 AFLS
-422 KITVKQPY
+422 EIIGKQPY

>member
-1 MSKTIQYYHNID
+1 MSKTTQYYHNID

-118 EVNYL
+118 EVDYL

-176 NSYEFVEWKTLDT
+176 NSYEFNNWVYVNSETAETDKQNNLL
-189 TGESTSESTSEPTKI
+189 TSLSNYS
-204 DRRTYIK
+204 

-232 QDTFKDKSTGESNNG
+232 QDTFKDKSTSGSNSG
-247 STGESNN
+247 STSVPND
-254 GSTGESNNGSTG
+254 GSTS

-278 HVELNAELHDN
+278 HIELNAEYDTISSDN
-289 RITDETPSDS
+289 

-320 QNTETSSQ
+320 QDTETSNQ
-328 SMLTESLSLN
+328 SMLTKPLSLN

-387 AYPDFDTK
+387 AYPNFDTEN
-395 KLQLKLSVWKYDS
+395 LRLKLSVWKYKKS
-408 ATNVQSAVS
+408 ATNKRFAV
-417 DAFLS
+417 DGAFLNE
-422 KITVKQPY
+422 ITGKQPY

>member
-118 EVNYL
+118 EVDYL

-166 VQGTPCAKGV
+166 LQGTPCAKGV
-176 NSYEFVEWKTLDT
+176 NSYEFIEWKYIN
-189 TGESTSESTSEPTKI
+189 SETAETDKQNNL
-204 DRRTYIK
+204 RTFFNNNK
-211 SNDFIESDLP
+211 ELLESDLP

-232 QDTFKDKSTGESNNG
+232 KDTLNNGSASESNNG
-247 STGESNN
+247 STSESNN
-254 GSTGESNNGSTG
+254 GSTS
-266 ESESNKGKNYIY
+266 ESESNRGKNYIY

-289 RITDETPSDS
+289 IITNDTPLDN

-328 SMLTESLSLN
+328 NMLTKPLSLN

-348 FLTYGDSNEKIL
+348 FLTYGNSNEKIL
-360 SLLNLNDIGEKI
+360 SLLNLNDTGEKI

-387 AYPDFDTK
+387 AYPDFDIK
-395 KLQLKLSVWKYDS
+395 NLRLKLSVWKYYES
-408 ATNVQSAVS
+408 ATDKRFAVNS
-417 DAFLS
+417 AFLDN
-422 KITVKQPY
+422 IAGKQPN

>member
-1 MSKTIQYYHNID
+1 MSKIIQYYHNLYITD
-13 SIISEKTKQKRQ
+13 ATKQKRQ

-118 EVNYL
+118 EVDYL

-176 NSYEFVEWKTLDT
+176 NSYEFNNWVYVNSETAETDKQNNLL
-189 TGESTSESTSEPTKI
+189 TSLSNYS
-204 DRRTYIK
+204 

-232 QDTFKDKSTGESNNG
+232 QDTFKDKSTSGSNSG
-247 STGESNN
+247 STSVPND
-254 GSTGESNNGSTG
+254 GSTS

-278 HVELNAELHDN
+278 HIELNAEYDTISSDN
-289 RITDETPSDS
+289 

-320 QNTETSSQ
+320 QDTETSNQ
-328 SMLTESLSLN
+328 SMLTKPLSLN

-395 KLQLKLSVWKYDS
+395 NLRLKLSVWKYYES
-408 ATNVQSAVS
+408 ATDKRFAVS
-417 DAFLS
+417 TEFLGEIKES
-422 KITVKQPY
+422 KPN